1 MKLISDKGRWATKD
15 NTMIFSNIVWLT
27 KREDVL
33 LYHLIDENKN
43 EIQLEKDITEYIVE
57 E

>member
-43 EIQLEKDITEYIVE
+43 EIQLEKDITEYVVE